1 MIEVQSF
8 LDASEFVVS
17 DTMDQTLDRVDLG
30 TGAEADGLADL
41 DTQLAVSHLED
52 VLDVVLLAAGGNRVA
67 VVVAEDGLLIWLE
80 IEGFF
85 DGLADH
91 ALPVL
96 DAQFVDVI
104 AYRALHVHAVQVV
117 AHHEAAFTEVA
128 GLAPGL
134 EVLGVKMSVALTY
147 LRYIRYADLPPRHL
161 IYMKRAALYMR
172 VSTLDQHPETQLYD
186 LRQMAQQR
194 GYQIVEEYTDTIS
207 GARATRP
214 GLDQM
219 MRDARRVR
227 FDVVL
232 VWASDR
238 IARSVKHFL
247 DVLDE
252 LNRLNIEFI
261 SFREQ
266 IDTGGPLG
274 RAVVVIIG
282 AIAELERNLI
292 IERVR
297 AGMRRARLE
306 GRHIGR
312 KPLELDRT
320 AILRDRQRGQSLG
333 ELAKSYRVSRAT
345 IHRVLREHAP
355 TTLEKSA

>member
-1 MIEVQSF
+1 
-8 LDASEFVVS
+8 
-17 DTMDQTLDRVDLG
+17 
-30 TGAEADGLADL
+30 
-41 DTQLAVSHLED
+41 
-52 VLDVVLLAAGGNRVA
+52 
-67 VVVAEDGLLIWLE
+67 
-80 IEGFF
+80 
-85 DGLADH
+85 
-91 ALPVL
+91 
-96 DAQFVDVI
+96 
-104 AYRALHVHAVQVV
+104 
-117 AHHEAAFTEVA
+117 
-128 GLAPGL
+128 
-134 EVLGVKMSVALTY
+134 
-147 LRYIRYADLPPRHL
+147 
-161 IYMKRAALYMR
+161 MKRAALYMR
-172 VSTLDQHPETQLYD
+172 VSTLDQHPETQLHD

-194 GYQIVEEYTDTIS
+194 GYGIVREYTDRIS
-207 GARATRP
+207 GAKVRRP
-214 GLDQM
+214 GLDEM
-219 MRDARRVR
+219 MRDAHRAQ

-252 LNRLNIEFI
+252 LNRMNIEFV

-312 KPLELDRT
+312 KPLELDRSS
-320 AILRDRQRGQSLG
+320 ILRDRERGQSLG
-333 ELAKSYRVSRAT
+333 QLAKAHRVSRAT
-345 IHRVLREHAP
+345 IHRVLREHA
-355 TTLEKSA
+355 TTALEKSA

>member
-1 MIEVQSF
+1 
-8 LDASEFVVS
+8 
-17 DTMDQTLDRVDLG
+17 
-30 TGAEADGLADL
+30 
-41 DTQLAVSHLED
+41 
-52 VLDVVLLAAGGNRVA
+52 
-67 VVVAEDGLLIWLE
+67 
-80 IEGFF
+80 
-85 DGLADH
+85 
-91 ALPVL
+91 
-96 DAQFVDVI
+96 
-104 AYRALHVHAVQVV
+104 
-117 AHHEAAFTEVA
+117 
-128 GLAPGL
+128 
-134 EVLGVKMSVALTY
+134 
-147 LRYIRYADLPPRHL
+147 
-161 IYMKRAALYMR
+161 
-172 VSTLDQHPETQLYD
+172 
-186 LRQMAQQR
+186 MAQQR
-194 GYQIVEEYTDTIS
+194 CYQIVEEYTDTIS
-207 GARATRP
+207 GAKVRRP

-219 MRDARRVR
+219 MRDARRSR

-312 KPLELDRT
+312 KRLELDRN
-320 AILRDRQRGQSLG
+320 AILRDRQQGQSLG
-333 ELAKSYRVSRAT
+333 QLAKSYRVSRAT
-345 IHRVLREHAP
+345 IHRVLREHAS